1 MEASLGLPPSP
12 PPTTTHII
20 NHRSAIML
28 GGHLPELLIV
38 LTLAL
43 VVFGPK
49 RLPEI
54 GASLGKG
61 IHDFRKGISDLNT
74 QAVIPDPEEL
84 PAPGSTSPKAWDHK
98 AG

>member
-1 MEASLGLPPSP
+1 
-12 PPTTTHII
+12 
-20 NHRSAIML
+20 ML

-43 VVFGPK
+43 VFFGPK

-61 IHDFRKGISDLNT
+61 IRDFRTGLSDLNT
-74 QAVIPDPEEL
+74 HAVIQDPQEL
-84 PAPGSTSPKAWDHK
+84 LAPRSTSPDISEHK

>member
-1 MEASLGLPPSP
+1 
-12 PPTTTHII
+12 
-20 NHRSAIML
+20 ML
-28 GGHLPELLIV
+28 AGHLPELLIV

-54 GASLGKG
+54 GSSLGKG
-61 IHDFRKGISDLNT
+61 IRDFRHSLSALDAEGSHHAATVAVEQDPIPLSEPRPIS
-74 QAVIPDPEEL
+74 E
-84 PAPGSTSPKAWDHK
+84 HR

>member
-1 MEASLGLPPSP
+1 
-12 PPTTTHII
+12 
-20 NHRSAIML
+20 ML

-49 RLPEI
+49 RIPEI

-61 IHDFRKGISDLNT
+61 IRDFRKGVSHLEDDT
-74 QAVIPDPEEL
+74 VSHVIPEVVEPRQIGPIVPE
-84 PAPGSTSPKAWDHK
+84 HK
-98 AG
+98 VS

>member
-1 MEASLGLPPSP
+1 
-12 PPTTTHII
+12 
-20 NHRSAIML
+20 ML

-38 LTLAL
+38 LVLAL

-61 IHDFRKGISDLNT
+61 IRDFRQSVSQLEDDAHHAGSDPTEPHQFASTVPERNT
-74 QAVIPDPEEL
+74 
-84 PAPGSTSPKAWDHK
+84 G
-98 AG
+98 

>member
-1 MEASLGLPPSP
+1 
-12 PPTTTHII
+12 
-20 NHRSAIML
+20 ML

-43 VVFGPK
+43 VIFGPK

-61 IHDFRKGISDLNT
+61 IRDFRAGISDLNVHAAL
-74 QAVIPDPEEL
+74 QDRQEL
-84 PAPGSTSPKAWDHK
+84 SGPAPTSPDLSEHK

>member
-1 MEASLGLPPSP
+1 
-12 PPTTTHII
+12 
-20 NHRSAIML
+20 ML

-43 VVFGPK
+43 IVFGPK

-54 GASLGKG
+54 GSSLGKS
-61 IHDFRKGISDLNT
+61 IRDFRQGVSHLEGD
-74 QAVIPDPEEL
+74 QANHDSSAPTEPRQIEPVVPE
-84 PAPGSTSPKAWDHK
+84 TK

>member
-1 MEASLGLPPSP
+1 
-12 PPTTTHII
+12 
-20 NHRSAIML
+20 ML

-49 RLPEI
+49 RIPEI

-61 IHDFRKGISDLNT
+61 IRDFRKGVSQLEDEGVGHDVPDVVEPRQISP
-74 QAVIPDPEEL
+74 VVPE
-84 PAPGSTSPKAWDHK
+84 HK
-98 AG
+98 TG

>member
-1 MEASLGLPPSP
+1 
-12 PPTTTHII
+12 
-20 NHRSAIML
+20 ML

-49 RLPEI
+49 RIPEI

-61 IHDFRKGISDLNT
+61 IRDFRKGISHLEDDT
-74 QAVIPDPEEL
+74 VSHDMPEVVE
-84 PAPGSTSPKAWDHK
+84 PRQIGPTISEHK
-98 AG
+98 VS

>member
-1 MEASLGLPPSP
+1 
-12 PPTTTHII
+12 
-20 NHRSAIML
+20 ML
-28 GGHLPELLIV
+28 AGHLPELLIV

-54 GASLGKG
+54 GSSLGQG
-61 IHDFRKGISDLNT
+61 IRDFRKSISHLDDET
-74 QAVIPDPEEL
+74 QSHAIPDVVEPHQ
-84 PAPGSTSPKAWDHK
+84 TSPSLGEHK

>member
-1 MEASLGLPPSP
+1 
-12 PPTTTHII
+12 
-20 NHRSAIML
+20 ML

-54 GASLGKG
+54 GSSLGKG
-61 IHDFRKGISDLNT
+61 IRDFRQSVSHLDDGVARHPVPEVVEPPQIT
-74 QAVIPDPEEL
+74 AVPPEHR
-84 PAPGSTSPKAWDHK
+84 AS
-98 AG
+98 

>member
-1 MEASLGLPPSP
+1 
-12 PPTTTHII
+12 
-20 NHRSAIML
+20 ML

-49 RLPEI
+49 RIPEI

-61 IHDFRKGISDLNT
+61 IRDFRKGVSHLEDD
-74 QAVIPDPEEL
+74 AVSHDMPEVVE
-84 PAPGSTSPKAWDHK
+84 PRQIGPTVSEHK
-98 AG
+98 VS